1 MKAVIGAAVIC
12 VCFFMLGKKAT
23 ERDRTAVK
31 HLYGVLKLL
40 RHIKDCISISLT
52 PLPDIYKTFE
62 FNEKYMAEFE
72 KKLKSGGFAYAV
84 QDLVLPEEAY
94 LPLREL
100 AFALG
105 KTDSENQCKKLE
117 STIGILETVYR
128 RFKETEQQ
136 KSKSIQALFSLAG
149 AVAAILMF

>member
-12 VCFFMLGKKAT
+12 VCFFLLGRKAT

-31 HLYGVLKLL
+31 QLYAVLKLL
-40 RHIKDCISISLT
+40 CHIKDCISISLT
-52 PLPDIYKTFE
+52 PLPDIYRAFE
-62 FNEKYMAEFE
+62 CNDKYMAEFDE
-72 KKLKSGGFAYAV
+72 KLKASGLAYAIEC
-84 QDLVLPEEAY
+84 LVLPEEAY
-94 LPLREL
+94 IPLREL

-105 KTDSENQCKKLE
+105 KTDSENQCQKLE

-128 RFKETEQQ
+128 EFKQTEQQ

-149 AVAAILMF
+149 AVAVILMF